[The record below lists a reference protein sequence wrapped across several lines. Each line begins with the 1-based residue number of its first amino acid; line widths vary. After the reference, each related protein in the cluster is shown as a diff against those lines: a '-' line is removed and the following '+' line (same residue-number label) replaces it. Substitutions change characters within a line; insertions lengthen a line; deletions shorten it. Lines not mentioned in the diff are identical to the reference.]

1 MGGDGGL
8 EPRTSKTAEKE
19 IDAVLGQQVQHS
31 RRRVSGIELST
42 YCVLTPAPQ
51 QNFPAPSRSRLG
63 HLGSGEGHAD
73 ISRPPDTARQCHHV
87 QTWNRSR
94 DISEAEVTV
103 LSNGPGGGG
112 EQGCHLSPNSRP
124 AVQGWAL
131 QPFLSWWPHLWDSV
145 SPSAKWVTV
154 PSLHTVGA
162 AVELCRTGSQEWPG
176 TSASVPA
183 CSVPLG
189 DAGFYHIWWGAEV
202 VSRIRYRVR
211 AQCLP
216 YELTN

>member
-8 EPRTSKTAEKE
+8 EPRTSRTAEKE

-31 RRRVSGIELST
+31 RRRVSGTELST

-51 QNFPAPSRSRLG
+51 QNFPVPSRSRFG

-94 DISEAEVTV
+94 DISDAEVMV

-112 EQGCHLSPNSRP
+112 GSSGKGGMGGR
-124 AVQGWAL
+124 VQGRGPL
-131 QPFLSWWPHLWDSV
+131 PFLLPPPWATESGQERRPF
-145 SPSAKWVTV
+145 PPPPV
-154 PSLHTVGA
+154 P
-162 AVELCRTGSQEWPG
+162 
-176 TSASVPA
+176 
-183 CSVPLG
+183 
-189 DAGFYHIWWGAEV
+189 
-202 VSRIRYRVR
+202 
-211 AQCLP
+211 
-216 YELTN
+216 